1 MKAVS
6 GKALA
11 RAVER
16 KGWRLLR
23 ISGSHHIY
31 GKDGEIARLTI
42 PIHGNSVLKQG
53 LQHSLMKI
61 AGLQENEL

>member
-11 RAVER
+11 RAVEH

-23 ISGSHHIY
+23 ISGNHHIY

-53 LQHSLMKI
+53 LQRSLMKI

>member
-23 ISGSHHIY
+23 ISGSHHNF

-53 LQHSLMKI
+53 LQRSLMKI

>member
-6 GKALA
+6 GNALA

-23 ISGSHHIY
+23 ISGSHHVY

-53 LQHSLMKI
+53 LQRSLMKI

>member
-16 KGWRLLR
+16 TGWRLLR

-53 LQHSLMKI
+53 LQRSLMKI

>member
-23 ISGSHHIY
+23 ISGSHHVY

-53 LQHSLMKI
+53 LQRSLMKI

>member
-23 ISGSHHIY
+23 ISGSHLIY

-53 LQHSLMKI
+53 LQRSLMKI
-61 AGLQENEL
+61 AGLQEDEL